1 MLFWFFIVLDV
12 LYFCTFQAWTTFLLD
27 ANNSAVYKLEDF
39 LLFSAKWRYSIS
51 FVHFTY
57 LSCLWLYLKKWH
69 FLPYPASVRCGSVP
83 SFSLLVSL
91 RMLVPCCYQCH
102 WHCCLVHQDGGFL
115 PFIQDGMIY
124 RYHCPGGAGF
134 MQMPLLCCV
143 VRSTCK
149 DQMQIHSHRH
159 LRSWRNRVPGPTAKV
174 TQLPVATGVSVIK
187 RPESCVP
194 APLTP
199 PGSLG
204 LKAQLSQADAWIA
217 STASIV
223 PSVSPLRCISVYPL
237 LDVQICELATIFMW
251 WTETTVLHW
260 VCFTECRLVERAKA
274 ALHSTMLLTSLS
286 ILSIFWISTVHIGI
300 NTLASQSTWL

>member
-39 LLFSAKWRYSIS
+39 LLFSAKWRYSIL

-69 FLPYPASVRCGSVP
+69 FLPYPASVRCGSVS

-143 VRSTCK
+143 VRSTC
-149 DQMQIHSHRH
+149 ST
-159 LRSWRNRVPGPTAKV
+159 TARIRCRF
-174 TQLPVATGVSVIK
+174 TVIGTSEVGGT
-187 RPESCVP
+187 ESQ
-194 APLTP
+194 APL
-199 PGSLG
+199 
-204 LKAQLSQADAWIA
+204 LKL
-217 STASIV
+217 
-223 PSVSPLRCISVYPL
+223 PSC
-237 LDVQICELATIFMW
+237 Q
-251 WTETTVLHW
+251 
-260 VCFTECRLVERAKA
+260 
-274 ALHSTMLLTSLS
+274 
-286 ILSIFWISTVHIGI
+286 
-300 NTLASQSTWL
+300 